1 MNDPEKEYKLIFER
15 LRDICQKRKV
25 TNYSLAKLTNLSNS
39 SVSNLMRGKTKPYLY
54 MMLLICAALDIPMIE
69 LFGEKENTEEQHI
82 IQAYRMMPQEK
93 KRMVRIYIDM
103 LMGYNGNL

>member
-1 MNDPEKEYKLIFER
+1 MNDPEKEYQLIFER

-54 MMLLICAALDIPMIE
+54 TMLLICAALDIHMIE
-69 LFGEKENTEEQHI
+69 LFGDKEKRKYRGT
-82 IQAYRMMPQEK
+82 AYHTGVSNDATRKEADGK
-93 KRMVRIYIDM
+93 
-103 LMGYNGNL
+103 NLH

>member
-1 MNDPEKEYKLIFER
+1 MNDPEKEYQLIFER

-54 MMLLICAALDIPMIE
+54 TMLLICAALDIPMIE
-69 LFGEKENTEEQHI
+69 LFGDKEKEKI
-82 IQAYRMMPQEK
+82 YRDQCIADHHTA
-93 KRMVRIYIDM
+93 RAACIYADRS
-103 LMGYNGNL
+103 

>member
-54 MMLLICAALDIPMIE
+54 TMLLICAALDIPMIE

-93 KRMVRIYIDM
+93 KRMVRIYIDK